1 VVIFNAVTVHDHNT
15 RFFRVCGVDKHTLGH
30 GKLNSTMLQCG
41 ALGQREHL
49 IVRGGGGGSAG
60 MPDRGTH
67 LVPFRLGSW
76 L

>member
-1 VVIFNAVTVHDHNT
+1 MF
-15 RFFRVCGVDKHTLGH
+15 
-30 GKLNSTMLQCG
+30 QCG

-60 MPDRGTH
+60 MPVRGTH